1 MENEDFGLEAFE
13 SALFGDGYQ
22 TGEEGT
28 EEAMEETE
36 TQEPEDNSEEET
48 VSEGLEDP
56 DSEETVEDVETDAE
70 TEKPAGKA
78 EKADKAGEPET
89 PLFTLKVNKQ
99 EKQVTLEEMTALAQK
114 GMDYDRVKAQNAA
127 SQQTIQALQEKAD
140 TLDKSQELL
149 DVLNLVA
156 EGSKIPAAQ
165 VVESLYISFRKKAGV
180 SEDAAKLELKNAR
193 LDKELSAVKS
203 QSEKAASS
211 QKNEEASD
219 RLQRDMA
226 EFKREYPDVELTDEL
241 VEQISAD
248 IKAGLS
254 LTAAYRKLEREQQ
267 AQRMAEL
274 ERQLAAEKQNKRN
287 KRSSPGSQRDSGGR
301 SGKSDLD
308 VFEKALFR

>member
-1 MENEDFGLEAFE
+1 M
-13 SALFGDGYQ
+13 
-22 TGEEGT
+22 
-28 EEAMEETE
+28 
-36 TQEPEDNSEEET
+36 
-48 VSEGLEDP
+48 
-56 DSEETVEDVETDAE
+56 
-70 TEKPAGKA
+70 
-78 EKADKAGEPET
+78 
-89 PLFTLKVNKQ
+89 NKQ

-114 GMDYDRVKAQNAA
+114 GMDYDRVKAQNATN
-127 SQQTIQALQEKAD
+127 QQTIQALQEKAD
-140 TLDKSQELL
+140 ALDKSQELL

-165 VVESLYISFRKKAGV
+165 VVESLYVSFRKKAGV

-274 ERQLAAEKQNKRN
+274 ERQLAAEKQNKKNR
-287 KRSSPGSQRDSGGR
+287 RSSPGSQLDSGGR
-301 SGKSDLD
+301 SSKSDLE

>member
-13 SALFGDGYQ
+13 SALFGEGYQ
-22 TGEEGT
+22 TDAEDT
-28 EEAMEETE
+28 DEAMEETE
-36 TQEPEDNSEEET
+36 TQEPEDNSEEEAA
-48 VSEGLEDP
+48 SEGGEDQE
-56 DSEETVEDVETDAE
+56 SEETAEDVETDAE
-70 TEKPAGKA
+70 VEKPAGKA